1 LSGKDGRNAQ
11 GQLSNLPHCSSLG
24 PRGAARRSA
33 RGMLHDF
40 LTQSALRSPGV
51 QAISAGRATLTYG
64 RLEHDA
70 TAVAHSLRAS
80 GVQAGDRVI
89 VLSPNTITAA
99 IGFWAVVMC
108 GAVVVMISPL
118 TPAHKLAWAL
128 KDADAAALITDE
140 SLVGVAVAADVTK
153 LRAVIVAGP
162 PSALA
167 DLSHLVHSVTLEE
180 AVAAGSHADTDLP
193 ARARADLAALV
204 YTSGSSGEPK
214 AVMVTHGNVDAAA
227 TTICGY
233 LGLTCRD
240 VLLCA
245 LPLSFDYGLYQ
256 MIMSVKVGARLVLER
271 SFDLPGQILNAV
283 VREGVTVFPGVPTMF
298 AMLARLPSL
307 ERWDLASVR
316 TITSSGS
323 TLASE
328 QVAWLRGA
336 FPRAQIFSM
345 YGLTECKRCTYLPP
359 VDLER
364 KPDSVGVAIPGNE
377 IWLVDAEDR
386 VVAAGEVG
394 ELVVRG
400 PTVMAGY
407 WHRPEETDRRLR
419 PGPDPGEVVLYT
431 GDLCRLDD
439 DGYLY
444 FVSRMDDVIKS
455 RGQKVAPAEV
465 EAALR
470 SSPGVLDAAVVG
482 RPDEVLGQAIHAFV
496 LVNDRSEVTPA
507 VLRAACRERLE
518 PFKVPQAIEIVDSLP
533 RTANGKVEKTA
544 LA

>member
-1 LSGKDGRNAQ
+1 
-11 GQLSNLPHCSSLG
+11 
-24 PRGAARRSA
+24 
-33 RGMLHDF
+33 MLHDF
-40 LTQSALRSPGV
+40 LTQSALRAPGV
-51 QAISAGRATLTYG
+51 EAISAGGATLTYG
-64 RLEHDA
+64 QLKHDA
-70 TAVAHSLRAS
+70 TAVAHSLRAA

-99 IGFWAVVMC
+99 LGFWAVVMC
-108 GAVVVMISPL
+108 GAVVVMISPR
-118 TPAHKLAWAL
+118 TPTHKLAWIL
-128 KDADAAALITDE
+128 KDADATALITDE
-140 SLVGVAVAADVTK
+140 SLVDVAVAAGLTK

-167 DLSHLVHSVTLEE
+167 ELCDLAHSVTLDD
-180 AVAAGSHADTDLP
+180 AVAAGSHADDDLG
-193 ARARADLAALV
+193 ARARTDLAALI

-227 TTICGY
+227 TAIRSY
-233 LGLTCRD
+233 LDLTCCD

-256 MIMSVKVGARLVLER
+256 MIMSVQAGARLVLER
-271 SFDLPGQILNAV
+271 SFDLPGQILNTI

-298 AMLARLPSL
+298 AMLARLRSL
-307 ERWDLASVR
+307 ERWDVTGVR
-316 TITSSGS
+316 TITSTGS
-323 TLASE
+323 ALATE

-364 KPDSVGVAIPGNE
+364 KPGSVGVAIPGNE
-377 IWLVDAEDR
+377 IWLVDPEDR

-407 WHRPEETDRRLR
+407 WRRPEETARRLR
-419 PGPDPGEVVLYT
+419 PGPDPGEFVLYT

-455 RGQKVAPAEV
+455 RGEKVAPAEV
-465 EAALR
+465 EAALG
-470 SSPGVLDAAVVG
+470 SSPGVLEAAVVG
-482 RPDEVLGQAIHAFV
+482 RPDDVLGQAIHAFV
-496 LVNDRSEVTPA
+496 VVDTGSEVTPA
-507 VLRAACRERLE
+507 VLRAACCERLE
-518 PFKVPQAIEIVDSLP
+518 PFMVPQAIEIVDTLP
-533 RTANGKVEKTA
+533 RTANGKIERAA
-544 LA
+544 LV

>member
-1 LSGKDGRNAQ
+1 
-11 GQLSNLPHCSSLG
+11 
-24 PRGAARRSA
+24 
-33 RGMLHDF
+33 MLHDF
-40 LTQSALRSPGV
+40 LTQSALASPSV
-51 QAISAGRATLTYG
+51 RAISAGNATLTYG
-64 RLEHDA
+64 QLAHDG

-99 IGFWAVVMC
+99 VGFWAVVMC
-108 GAVVVMISPL
+108 GAVAVMISPR
-118 TPAHKLAWAL
+118 TPIHKLAWVL

-140 SLVGVAVAADVTK
+140 SLVGVAVAAGLTK
-153 LRAVIVAGP
+153 LRVVIVAGP
-162 PSALA
+162 ASALA
-167 DLSHLVHSVTLEE
+167 DLPDLFASVTLDD
-180 AVAAGSHADTDLP
+180 AVAAGSHVDDDLGIP
-193 ARARADLAALV
+193 ARTDLAALV

-214 AVMVTHGNVDAAA
+214 AVMLTHDNVDAAA
-227 TTICGY
+227 TAIRGY
-233 LGLTCRD
+233 LDLTCRD

-256 MIMSVKVGARLVLER
+256 MIMSVQAGARLVLQR
-271 SFDLPGQILNAV
+271 SFDLPGQILNTI

-298 AMLARLPSL
+298 AMLAKLPSL
-307 ERWDLASVR
+307 ERWDLTGVQ
-316 TITSSGS
+316 TITSTGS
-323 TLASE
+323 ALATE

-364 KPDSVGVAIPGNE
+364 KPGSVGVAIPGNE

-407 WHRPEETDRRLR
+407 WRRPEETARRLR
-419 PGPDPGEVVLYT
+419 PGPDPGEFVLYT
-431 GDLCRLDD
+431 GDLCRLDA

-455 RGQKVAPAEV
+455 RGEKVAPAEV
-465 EAALR
+465 EAVLR
-470 SSPGVLDAAVVG
+470 SAPGVLEAAVVG

-496 LVNDRSEVTPA
+496 VVDDRSQVTPA
-507 VLRAACRERLE
+507 VLRAACCERLE
-518 PFKVPQAIEIVDSLP
+518 PFMVPQAIEIVDTMP
-533 RTANGKVEKTA
+533 RTANGKIEKAA
-544 LA
+544 LV

>member
-1 LSGKDGRNAQ
+1 
-11 GQLSNLPHCSSLG
+11 
-24 PRGAARRSA
+24 
-33 RGMLHDF
+33 MLHHF
-40 LTQSALRSPGV
+40 LTQAALRSPDV
-51 QAISAGRATLTYG
+51 QAISAGEATLTYG
-64 RLEHDA
+64 QLRHDA

-99 IGFWAVVMC
+99 VGFWAVVMC
-108 GAVVVMISPL
+108 GAVVVMISPR
-118 TPAHKLAWAL
+118 TPAHKLAWVL

-140 SLVGVAVAADVTK
+140 SLVDVAVAAGLTE
-153 LRAVIVAGP
+153 LRAIIVAGP

-167 DLSHLVHSVTLEE
+167 DLSHLAHSATLDG
-180 AVAAGSHADTDLP
+180 AVAAGSHGADDLGVP
-193 ARARADLAALV
+193 ARTDLAALV

-214 AVMVTHGNVDAAA
+214 AVMVTHSNVDAAA
-227 TTICGY
+227 TAICGY
-233 LGLTCRD
+233 LDLTCSD

-256 MIMSVKVGARLVLER
+256 MIMSVKAGARLVLER
-271 SFDLPGQILNAV
+271 AFDLPGQVLNTI

-307 ERWDLASVR
+307 ERWDLTGVR
-316 TITSSGS
+316 TITSTGS
-323 TLASE
+323 ALPGQ

-364 KPDSVGVAIPGNE
+364 KPGSVGVAIPGNE

-386 VVAAGEVG
+386 VVATGEVG

-407 WHRPEETDRRLR
+407 WRRPGETARCLR
-419 PGPDPGEVVLYT
+419 PGPDPGEFVLYT

-455 RGQKVAPAEV
+455 RGEKVAPAEV

-470 SSPGVLDAAVVG
+470 SSPGVLEAAVVG

-496 LVNDRSEVTPA
+496 VLDNSSQVTPA

-518 PFKVPQAIEIVDSLP
+518 PFMVPQAIEIVDTMP
-533 RTANGKVEKTA
+533 RTANGKIEKAA
-544 LA
+544 LV

>member
-1 LSGKDGRNAQ
+1 
-11 GQLSNLPHCSSLG
+11 
-24 PRGAARRSA
+24 
-33 RGMLHDF
+33 MLHDF
-40 LTQSALRSPGV
+40 LTQAARDSPGAH
-51 QAISAGRATLTYG
+51 AISAGGANLTYG
-64 RLEHDA
+64 QLGHHA

-99 IGFWAVVMC
+99 VGFWGVAMC
-108 GAVVVMISPL
+108 GAVVVMISPR
-118 TPAHKLAWAL
+118 TPAHKLAWVL
-128 KDADAAALITDE
+128 EDADAAALITDE
-140 SLVGVAVAADVTK
+140 SLVGVAVAAGLTK
-153 LRAVIVAGP
+153 LRAVVVAGP
-162 PSALA
+162 ASALA
-167 DLSHLVHSVTLEE
+167 DLSHRVHSVTLDD
-180 AVAAGSHADTDLP
+180 AVAAGSQAADDLRVP
-193 ARARADLAALV
+193 ARKDLAALI

-227 TTICGY
+227 TAISGY
-233 LGLTCRD
+233 LNLTSRD

-256 MIMSVKVGARLVLER
+256 MIMSVKAGARLVLER
-271 SFDLPGQILNAV
+271 SFDLPGQILNTI
-283 VREGVTVFPGVPTMF
+283 VRERVTVFPGVPTMF
-298 AMLARLPSL
+298 AMLARLPSP
-307 ERWDLASVR
+307 ERWDLTGVR
-316 TITSSGS
+316 TITSTGS
-323 TLASE
+323 ALASE
-328 QVAWLRGA
+328 QVAWLRDA

-364 KPDSVGVAIPGNE
+364 KPASVGVAIPGNE

-407 WHRPEETDRRLR
+407 WRRPEETARRLR
-419 PGPDPGEVVLYT
+419 PGLDPGEFVLHT

-455 RGQKVAPAEV
+455 RGEKVAPAEV

-470 SSPGVLDAAVVG
+470 SSPGVLEAAVVG
-482 RPDEVLGQAIHAFV
+482 RPDEVLGQAIRAFV
-496 LVNDRSEVTPA
+496 VVADRSQVTPA

-518 PFKVPQAIEIVDSLP
+518 PFMVPQAIDIVDAMP
-533 RTANGKVEKTA
+533 RTTNGKIEKAA
-544 LA
+544 LV

>member
-1 LSGKDGRNAQ
+1 
-11 GQLSNLPHCSSLG
+11 
-24 PRGAARRSA
+24 
-33 RGMLHDF
+33 MLHDF
-40 LTQSALRSPGV
+40 LAQSALRAPDV
-51 QAISAGRATLTYG
+51 QAISAGGVTLTYG
-64 RLEHDA
+64 KLAHDA

-80 GVQAGDRVI
+80 GVEAGDRVI
-89 VLSPNTITAA
+89 VLSPNTVTAA
-99 IGFWAVVMC
+99 VGFWAVAMC
-108 GAVVVMISPL
+108 GAVVVMINSR
-118 TPAHKLAWAL
+118 TPTHRLAWIL

-140 SLVGVAVAADVTK
+140 SLAGVALAAGLTE
-153 LRAVIVAGP
+153 LRAVIVAGT
-162 PSALA
+162 PSAVA
-167 DLSHLVHSVTLEE
+167 DLCRVAHSVTLDD
-180 AVAAGSHADTDLP
+180 AVAAGSRTDDDLP
-193 ARARADLAALV
+193 VRARTDLAALV

-214 AVMVTHGNVDAAA
+214 AVMVTHDNVDAAA
-227 TTICGY
+227 TAICGY
-233 LGLTCRD
+233 LDPTCRD

-271 SFDLPGQILNAV
+271 SFDLPGQILNTI

-298 AMLARLPSL
+298 AMLAKLPSL
-307 ERWDLASVR
+307 ERWDLTGVR
-316 TITSSGS
+316 TITSTGS
-323 TLASE
+323 ALASE
-328 QVAWLRGA
+328 QVVWLRGA

-364 KPDSVGVAIPGNE
+364 KPGSVGVAIPGNE

-407 WHRPEETDRRLR
+407 WRRPEETGQRLR
-419 PGPDPGEVVLYT
+419 PGRDPGEFVLYT

-455 RGQKVAPAEV
+455 RGEKVAPAEV

-470 SSPGVLDAAVVG
+470 SSPGVLEAAVVG

-496 LVNDRSEVTPA
+496 VLDNSSRVTPA
-507 VLRAACRERLE
+507 VLRAACCERLE
-518 PFKVPQAIEIVDSLP
+518 PFMVPQAIEIVDTMP
-533 RTANGKVEKTA
+533 RTANGKIEKAA
-544 LA
+544 LV